1 MTGSIV
7 VFGFSILDYLVL
19 LPVAVIEVI
28 EVSSMLWFAITD
40 EPTDQTRNGK
50 LTNLLVGT
58 QEQITANLI
67 ELKQAG
73 MTMPLI
79 WPPFAGVSV
88 SKTLED
94 LNQLVEEIMPKVNAA

>member
-1 MTGSIV
+1 MVDGTQRIETRAQGPPVGLVQAI
-7 VFGFSILDYLVL
+7 GEELDKLGAKSVDQL
-19 LPVAVIEVI
+19 

-79 WPPFAGVSV
+79 WPPLSA
-88 SKTLED
+88 
-94 LNQLVEEIMPKVNAA
+94 

>member
-1 MTGSIV
+1 
-7 VFGFSILDYLVL
+7 
-19 LPVAVIEVI
+19 
-28 EVSSMLWFAITD
+28 VSSMCWFAITD

-58 QEQITANLI
+58 QEQVTSNLI

-79 WPPFAGVSV
+79 WPPFSDVPT

-94 LNQLVEEIMPKVNAA
+94 LRVLNDEILPAVNAA